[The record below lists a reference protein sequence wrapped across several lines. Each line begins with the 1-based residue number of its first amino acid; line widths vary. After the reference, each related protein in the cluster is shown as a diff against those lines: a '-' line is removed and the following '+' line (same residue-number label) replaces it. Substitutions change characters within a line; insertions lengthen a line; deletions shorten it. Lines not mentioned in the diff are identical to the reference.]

1 MRLSIE
7 QGEFTIAYAKL
18 IKNNYY
24 LFSKQ
29 GIYIKSIGHKSKY
42 SEEQVK
48 QITKEWAEKN
58 EAPMPN
64 GKYDI
69 IYADP
74 PWRYDFSK
82 SNSRAIESHYQ
93 TMELQDICNLKIP
106 TKNDSILYLWATAP
120 KLIEALKV
128 MESWGF
134 TYITNMVWIKP
145 QMGMGYHARGKH
157 ELLLIGKKGN
167 MSPPGAQQRYQSV
180 INASRGI
187 HSKKPDD
194 VYSIIEEAY
203 PPSEYKL
210 LELFARNKRPG
221 WEAWGNES

>member
-1 MRLSIE
+1 MAHAKLRGNIWY
-7 QGEFTIAYAKL
+7 AYAPYFGK
-18 IKNNYY
+18 IGSKND
-24 LFSKQ
+24 F
-29 GIYIKSIGHKSKY
+29 
-42 SEEQVK
+42 
-48 QITKEWAEKN
+48 TKEQANKIADEWEKRN
-58 EAPMPN
+58 NRPLPN
-64 GKYDI
+64 GKFDI

-82 SNSRAIESHYQ
+82 SKSRAIENHYQ
-93 TMELQDICNLKIP
+93 TMSLEEICKLNIP
-106 TKNDSILYLWATAP
+106 TKKDSLLYLWATAP
-120 KLIEALKV
+120 KLIEALTV
-128 MESWGF
+128 MENWGF
-134 TYITNMVWIKP
+134 TYVTNFVWIKP

-157 ELLLIGKKGN
+157 ELLLIGIKGK

-180 INASRGI
+180 INASRGE

-221 WEAWGNES
+221 WEAWGNEC

>member
-1 MRLSIE
+1 MRVLYKGRYPMKYRIIQSHGLWYLRCGNKNIQSFGKNKQLAE
-7 QGEFTIAYAKL
+7 QIL
-18 IKNNYY
+18 Q
-24 LFSKQ
+24 LWQ
-29 GIYIKSIGHKSKY
+29 
-42 SEEQVK
+42 
-48 QITKEWAEKN
+48 N
-58 EAPMPN
+58 E
-64 GKYDI
+64 YDI
-69 IYADP
+69 VYADP

-93 TMELQDICNLKIP
+93 TMELEDICKLKIP
-106 TKNDSILYLWATAP
+106 TKKDSLLYLWATAP

-134 TYITNMVWIKP
+134 TYTTNMVWIKP
-145 QMGMGYHARGKH
+145 QMGMGYHAIGKH
-157 ELLLIGKKGN
+157 ELLLIGKKGK

-180 INASRGI
+180 INASRGK

-221 WEAWGNES
+221 WEVWGNETQQLR